1 MKFDIQYRP
10 AFALAIAKLDAG
22 ETVIAEAGALVSMD
36 SHVTMETSA
45 GKKDDS
51 LMGSLFKG
59 LKRMVAGESFF
70 QNRFTAKGQ
79 AGEVTFAP
87 THAGDIEVYTLESSK
102 TLYLQSSSY
111 VCSGEDVKIDPKWGG
126 AKSFFGGEGLVMLK
140 ATGSGPIVFNSFGG
154 IKLVE
159 VDGKFTV
166 DTGHIVAFEDGIQF
180 KVGKFGGGWWSFL
193 LGGEG
198 LVCNFTGKG
207 KLWVQTRNPQAF
219 GQLIGQKLPPRQA

>member
-10 AFALAIAKLDAG
+10 AFALAIVKLDAG

-36 SHVTMETSA
+36 SHVQMETSA
-45 GKKDDS
+45 GKKEDS

-70 QNRFTAKGQ
+70 QNRFTPKGGP
-79 AGEVTFAP
+79 GEVTFAP
-87 THAGDIEVYTLESSK
+87 THAGDISVYELAAGK
-102 TLYLQSSSY
+102 TLFIQSSSY
-111 VCSGEDVKIDPKWGG
+111 VCSGEGVTIDPKWGG
-126 AKSFFGGEGLVMLK
+126 ARSFFGGEGLIMLK

-154 IKLVE
+154 IKEVA
-159 VDGKFTV
+159 VDGKYTV
-166 DTGHIVAFEDGIQF
+166 DTGHIVAFEEGIQF

-198 LVCNFTGKG
+198 LVCNFSGKG
-207 KLWVQTRNPQAF
+207 KLWIQTRNPQAF
-219 GQLIGQKLPPRQA
+219 GQLIGGKLPPRSA